1 MARIKPS
8 GKRHPRIAKAGVFYG
23 DTVNKAGWAFFS
35 KDAMGPA
42 SKSPTEDL
50 G

>member
-8 GKRHPRIAKAGVFYG
+8 DKRHPRITKAGVFYG

-35 KDAMGPA
+35 ENAMRPA
-42 SKSPTEDL
+42 SKSPT
-50 G
+50 